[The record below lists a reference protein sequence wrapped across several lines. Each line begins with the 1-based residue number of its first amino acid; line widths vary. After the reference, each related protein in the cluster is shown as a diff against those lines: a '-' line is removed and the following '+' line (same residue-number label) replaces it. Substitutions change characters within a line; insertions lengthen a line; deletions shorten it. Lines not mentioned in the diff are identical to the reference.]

1 MRAPGKE
8 LWCTVPAVDEGPP
21 IAYQVLSSGVPVLGS
36 DGLHVGTVEGVL
48 SAQDKDIFHGL
59 LISTPKHGVRF
70 LEAAAIASLHEHA
83 VDLRIDSAAVQSLP
97 PPEHAAPMYD
107 EDPTRQ
113 QEWRH
118 WARWITGRN
127 DWNREP

>member
-1 MRAPGKE
+1 
-8 LWCTVPAVDEGPP
+8 VDEGPP

-36 DGLHVGTVEGVL
+36 DGLRVGTVEGVL

-70 LEAAAIASLHEHA
+70 LEAAVIASLHEHA
-83 VDLRIDSAAVQSLP
+83 VDLRIDSAAVQALP

-107 EDPTRQ
+107 EDPARQ